1 MAGRKV
7 WAADEILAAA
17 DLQSYIQD
25 QVVFV
30 YANASARTSGI
41 LAPTEGMVSYLQDTN
56 LLYFFD
62 GSSWVEVAPNVGT
75 AGTYTKV
82 TTDAKGRVSAGTTLS
97 ASDIPSLDTSKI
109 TSGSFDD
116 ARIPTLAISK
126 TSGLQTAL
134 DSKLNLSGGTISG
147 TLTMTSNIT
156 SNSQIFTSN
165 EFRSTG
171 TVWADGDVRGGTI
184 SGDNSIACGATY
196 NQANAPARAM
206 YVNSGGVFGIGSSSR
221 RFKKNIVNADYD
233 VDTIRQILVRNFE
246 YKAEFGGDGTQ
257 EVGVIA
263 EELVAIGLKDF
274 VYFEDDGLAKA
285 VAYDKLALLAL
296 SLAQDVAVR
305 VDAVEARLAKLE
317 K

>member
-30 YANASARTSGI
+30 YANASARASGI

-62 GSSWVEVAPNVGT
+62 GSSWIEIAPNVGT

-82 TTDAKGRVSAGTTLS
+82 TTDAKGRVTSGTTLS
-97 ASDIPSLDTSKI
+97 ASDIPSLDASKI
-109 TSGSFDD
+109 TSGSF
-116 ARIPTLAISK
+116 AISQ

-134 DSKLNLSGGTISG
+134 DSKLNLTGGTISG

-165 EFRSTG
+165 EFRTTG
-171 TVWADGDVRGGTI
+171 TVWADGDVRGGTM
-184 SGDNSIACGATY
+184 SADNSIACGATY

-233 VDTIRQILVRNFE
+233 VDAIRQILVRNFE

-263 EELVAIGLKDF
+263 EELVAIGLEDF
-274 VYFEDDGLAKA
+274 VYFEDDGQAKA

-296 SLAQDVAVR
+296 TLAQDVADR